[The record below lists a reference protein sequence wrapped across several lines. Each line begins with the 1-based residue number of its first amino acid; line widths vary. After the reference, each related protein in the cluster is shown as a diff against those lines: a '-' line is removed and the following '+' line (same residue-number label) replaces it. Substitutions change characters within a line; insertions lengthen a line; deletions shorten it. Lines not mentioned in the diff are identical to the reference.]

1 MTTDWS
7 ERWQLRLLPLMRAAL
22 VLMALFFFAAS
33 FLQYQGIYRGIS
45 EQRKTRFDAVPQ
57 RQGVQTALESEA
69 ARFHTMVALEQDIVA
84 LRYNQANAVLLL
96 RMWTRYMGFLV
107 GMVLALTGAFFILGR
122 LREDST
128 HLAAESGSTKFDLTT
143 QSPGIVLTILGTLL
157 MFITIWVKL
166 DVEMTDKPVYVA
178 PWGLERVRVEQ
189 TPPKEIPQGAAGIT
203 PSSDEGR
210 PVPPPVAE
218 PVPCGR

>member
-1 MTTDWS
+1 
-7 ERWQLRLLPLMRAAL
+7 MRASLA
-22 VLMALFFFAAS
+22 LMALFFFAAS
-33 FLQYQGIYRGIS
+33 LLQYQAIYRGIS
-45 EQRKTRFDAVPQ
+45 EQPKTRFDAVT
-57 RQGVQTALESEA
+57 RHQGVQTALESET

-84 LRYNQANAVLLL
+84 FRYNQANAVLLL

-128 HLAAESGSTKFDLTT
+128 HLAAESGSAKLDLTT
-143 QSPGIVLTILGTLL
+143 QSPGIVLSILGTLL
-157 MFITIWVKL
+157 MFLTIWVKL
-166 DVEMTDKPVYVA
+166 DVEMTDKPVYIA

-189 TPPKEIPQGAAGIT
+189 TPPREIPGEAAGIT

-210 PVPPPVAE
+210 PVPPLKAE
-218 PVPCGR
+218 AAPCGR